1 MQTIFCAVPK
11 HCAPA
16 MLFKRLRN
24 AFRFGSRHSPSLR
37 GVTNA
42 EVARWAAV
50 QQVAIVPQAKDG
62 HFDLGGDLHGR
73 PWRLECGPAARDYV
87 QGLELR
93 GRADMNADPDAAVMV
108 LNRALLESL
117 EGLAYE
123 AITDTLQ
130 TTVNEDLPE
139 EIRWLAMYEE
149 VSWPGL
155 PASFRQH
162 FAVVA
167 EHAETAQRWVQAP
180 LVSQLLDIAESEGA
194 DHERALSPVLLMLVR
209 GKVYLRMEHTRRT
222 LAEVAYATHA
232 LLVAAQSAA
241 QHVAPVQMPPDAQL
255 PSNEDGAGQGAMTDA
270 SVPGYGATGQAR
282 ATSDAT

>member
-1 MQTIFCAVPK
+1 
-11 HCAPA
+11 
-16 MLFKRLRN
+16 MLFNRLRN
-24 AFRFGSRHSPSLR
+24 VFRSGTRHAASIR

-50 QQVAIVPQAKDG
+50 QQLAIVPQATDG

-87 QGLELR
+87 DGLELR
-93 GRADMNADPDAAVMV
+93 GRADIDADPDAAVMV
-108 LNRALLESL
+108 LNRALLDSL
-117 EGLAYE
+117 EGLAYD

-130 TTVNEDLPE
+130 TTVNADLPE
-139 EIRWLAMYEE
+139 EIRWLALYEE

-167 EHAETAQRWVQAP
+167 EHAETAQSWVQAP
-180 LVSQLLDIAESEGA
+180 LVSQLLDIAESEDA
-194 DHERALSPVLLMLVR
+194 DHERAQSPVLLMLVR

-232 LLVAAQSAA
+232 LLVASQSAM
-241 QHVAPVQMPPDAQL
+241 QHVAPMPVQTSPEASV
-255 PSNEDGAGQGAMTDA
+255 PSGEGGAGQGPVHDA
-270 SVPGYGATGQAR
+270 SLQGNRAPGQTR
-282 ATSDAT
+282 AASDAA

>member
-1 MQTIFCAVPK
+1 
-11 HCAPA
+11 
-16 MLFKRLRN
+16 MLFNRLRN
-24 AFRFGSRHSPSLR
+24 VFRSGTRHGASIR

-50 QQVAIVPQAKDG
+50 QQLAIVPQATDG

-87 QGLELR
+87 DGLELR
-93 GRADMNADPDAAVMV
+93 GRADIDADPDAAVMV
-108 LNRALLESL
+108 LNRALLDSL
-117 EGLAYE
+117 EGLAYD

-130 TTVNEDLPE
+130 TTVNADLPE

-167 EHAETAQRWVQAP
+167 EHAETAQSWVQAP
-180 LVSQLLDIAESEGA
+180 LVSQLLDIAESEDA
-194 DHERALSPVLLMLVR
+194 DHERAQSPVLLMLVR

-232 LLVAAQSAA
+232 LLVASQSAM
-241 QHVAPVQMPPDAQL
+241 QHVAPMPVKTSPEAPV
-255 PSNEDGAGQGAMTDA
+255 PSGEGGTGQGPVHDA
-270 SVPGYGATGQAR
+270 SLQGNRAPGQTR
-282 ATSDAT
+282 AASDAA

>member
-1 MQTIFCAVPK
+1 M
-11 HCAPA
+11 
-16 MLFKRLRN
+16 
-24 AFRFGSRHSPSLR
+24 G

-42 EVARWAAV
+42 EVARWAAT
-50 QQVAIVPQAKDG
+50 QQLAIVLQATDG
-62 HFDLGGDLHGR
+62 YFDLGGDLHGR
-73 PWRLECGPAARDYV
+73 PWRLECGPAARGYV
-87 QGLELR
+87 RGLELR
-93 GRADMNADPDAAVMV
+93 GRADMDADTDAAVMV

-130 TTVNEDLPE
+130 TTVNADLPE

-180 LVSQLLDIAESEGA
+180 LVSQLLDIAESE
-194 DHERALSPVLLMLVR
+194 DVDQDRAQSPVLLMLVR

-232 LLVAAQSAA
+232 LLVAAQSAM
-241 QHVAPVQMPPDAQL
+241 QHVAPMPAQMSSEAPE
-255 PSNEDGAGQGAMTDA
+255 PSVEGAAGQGAVHDA
-270 SVPGYGATGQAR
+270 PPPGNDAPGQTR
-282 ATSDAT
+282 ASSEAA